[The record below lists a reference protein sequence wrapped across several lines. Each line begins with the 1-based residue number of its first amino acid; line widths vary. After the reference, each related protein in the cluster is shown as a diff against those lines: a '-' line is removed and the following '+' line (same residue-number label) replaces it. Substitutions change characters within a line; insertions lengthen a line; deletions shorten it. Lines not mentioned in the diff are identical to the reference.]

1 MSMREVTGKLAL
13 GTVQFGLPY
22 GIANQQ
28 GQVGVDEVGRILDR
42 AREFGVDT
50 LDTAI
55 AYGESERVLG
65 EFDLSGFKVVTKLS
79 AIPDACDDVSG
90 WVERQL
96 AESLARL
103 GLQRVDAV
111 LLHRPAQLLEPQG
124 DALYAA
130 LAGLREQ
137 GLAGRIGASVY
148 DAEELERLCQ
158 RFALDLVQAPYNIID
173 HRLDESGWL
182 QRLSRQGTALHVRS
196 VFLQGLLLMSRE
208 QRPAHFEHWQSL
220 WDCWDSWLEEHQLS
234 PLQATLRYALN
245 QPLIERVVV
254 GVDSA
259 QQWQQILQA
268 AAGDCPP
275 VPAELGTTDPAL
287 LNPALWKTA

>member
-28 GQVGVDEVGRILDR
+28 GQVSVEEVGQILER
-42 AREFGVDT
+42 AREAGVDT

-65 EFDLSGFKVVTKLS
+65 EFDLSSFKVVTKLS
-79 AIPDACDDVSG
+79 AIPDACGDVSG

-130 LAGLREQ
+130 LLGLREQ
-137 GLAGRIGASVY
+137 GQAGRIGASVY
-148 DAEELERLCQ
+148 DGEELERLCQ

-182 QRLSRQGTALHVRS
+182 QRLSQQGTALHVRS
-196 VFLQGLLLMSRE
+196 VFLQGLLLMNRE
-208 QRPAHFEHWQSL
+208 QRPASFERWQSL
-220 WDCWDSWLEEHQLS
+220 WQCWDGWLEEHQLS

-245 QPLIERVVV
+245 QSLIERVVV

-268 AAGDCPP
+268 AAGNCPP

>member
-28 GQVGVDEVGRILDR
+28 GQVSVEEVGQILER
-42 AREFGVDT
+42 ACEAGVDT

-65 EFDLSGFKVVTKLS
+65 EFDLSSFKVVTKLS

-130 LAGLREQ
+130 LLGLREQ

-148 DAEELERLCQ
+148 DGEELERLCQ

-182 QRLSRQGTALHVRS
+182 QRLSQQGTALHVRS
-196 VFLQGLLLMSRE
+196 VFLQGLLLMKRE
-208 QRPAHFEHWQSL
+208 QRPASFERWQSL
-220 WDCWDSWLEEHQLS
+220 WHCWDSWLEEHQLS

-268 AAGDCPP
+268 AAGNCPP